1 MLNCRE
7 ITERASD
14 FIDAALPW
22 HVRLEVRLHLMMC
35 RLCREY
41 VRQLALVVRTLRRL
55 PSPEVAPPVN
65 QELLAL
71 FRAERE

>member
-7 ITERASD
+7 ISERTSD

-22 HVRLEVRLHLMMC
+22 RVRLKVRLHLMMC

-41 VRQLALVVRTLRRL
+41 VRQMTLVTRTLRRL
-55 PSPEVAPPVN
+55 PESEPPGEVSPDQLE
-65 QELLAL
+65 L
-71 FRAERE
+71 FRAERQ

>member
-55 PSPEVAPPVN
+55 PSREVAPRVN
-65 QELLAL
+65 PELLAL

>member
-55 PSPEVAPPVN
+55 PSAEVAPRVN

>member
-1 MLNCRE
+1 
-7 ITERASD
+7 
-14 FIDAALPW
+14 
-22 HVRLEVRLHLMMC
+22 MMC
-35 RLCREY
+35 RVCREY

-55 PSPEVAPPVN
+55 PRPEVAPRVN

>member
-55 PSPEVAPPVN
+55 AKPEPAPELN

>member
-14 FIDAALPW
+14 FIDAGLPW
-22 HVRLEVRLHLMMC
+22 RVRLEVRLHLMMC

-55 PSPEVAPPVN
+55 PRPEVAPRVN